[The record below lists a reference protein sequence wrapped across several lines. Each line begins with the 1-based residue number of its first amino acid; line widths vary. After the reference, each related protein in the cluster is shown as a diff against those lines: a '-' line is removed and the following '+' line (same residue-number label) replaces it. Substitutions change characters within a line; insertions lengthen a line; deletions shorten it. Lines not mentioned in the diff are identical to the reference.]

1 MNAAM
6 INTNTFV
13 ASFVVSLVDSTKL
26 ATMFATK
33 VRTSVD
39 LSTAGRRPYPIFSR
53 ETRDKSVPSVFSVAQ
68 YTVCKPTAADDL
80 CLFEQNSE

>member
-39 LSTAGRRPYPIFSR
+39 LSTAGRRPYPIFP
-53 ETRDKSVPSVFSVAQ
+53 SVPSVFSVAQ